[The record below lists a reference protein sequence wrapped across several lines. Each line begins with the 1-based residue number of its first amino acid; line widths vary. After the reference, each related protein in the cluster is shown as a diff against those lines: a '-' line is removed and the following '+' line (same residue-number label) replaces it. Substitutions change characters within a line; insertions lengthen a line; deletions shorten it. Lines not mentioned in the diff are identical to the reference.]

1 MISPPNIVLDQK
13 GGEIMTNILSIPEEI
28 SENLSFFQPVYS
40 KPQFCRFINHVLS
53 RIIDIRHS
61 TNRIPMHFFHKVN
74 QSTENRFLTESPWND
89 SKVECRLYGLI
100 ESSSILPE
108 FRIGMLDDT
117 LAHKKFA
124 EKMEGLGRHKD
135 HLNNTFSNG
144 HDIVTIGVHT
154 KHGCL
159 PLAAKPYVKKV
170 DAVGGIKFKTKNKI
184 AEETI
189 KQMHEHLPL
198 NAITM
203 DSWYG
208 NNTDLLLSFR
218 GLGMKFV
225 AAIKSNRNIT
235 FERKKQYARE
245 LFAKLKPKD
254 FEVFIETEDGK
265 PKGKYRLHK
274 ANVFISRLG
283 NVDLLI
289 SQQWDKDEKTWTEPY
304 YIITDLK
311 NKSAV
316 EILCLYLKR
325 NSIEGFHREAKQHLS
340 MERYLIRDY
349 KGIVRHLFLVVIAY
363 VFLML
368 MMNKLGMKSTIG
380 GMCNYVR
387 KCCETVSFHTVISMD
402 KEILMQKNIQE
413 NLGLVA

>member
-1 MISPPNIVLDQK
+1 
-13 GGEIMTNILSIPEEI
+13 MTNILSIPEEI
-28 SENLSFFQPVYS
+28 SENLSFFQQVYS
-40 KPQFCRFINHVLS
+40 KPQFCRFSDHILS
-53 RIIDIRHS
+53 RIIDNRFS
-61 TNRIPMHFFHKVN
+61 TYSIPSHFYHKVN
-74 QSTENRFLTESPWND
+74 PSTENRFLTESTWDNN
-89 SKVECRLYGLI
+89 KVESRLYGLVD
-100 ESSSILPE
+100 SSSILSD
-108 FRIGMLDDT
+108 FRIGLLDDT
-117 LAHKKFA
+117 LAHKKYA
-124 EKMEGLGRHKD
+124 KKMDGVGKHKD
-135 HLNNTFSNG
+135 HLNNTFSYG

-159 PLAAKPYVKKV
+159 PLASKAYVRKKNIKR
-170 DAVGGIKFKTKNKI
+170 GIVFQTKNQI
-184 AEETI
+184 AEKSVKRI
-189 KQMHEHLPL
+189 NKKINL
-198 NAITM
+198 NLMVM

-218 GLGMKFV
+218 GLGMKIV

-235 FERKKQYARE
+235 INRTKQYTRE
-245 LFAKLKPKD
+245 YFAKLNNKD
-254 FEVFIETEDGK
+254 FEFFIETKEGEEK
-265 PKGKYRLHK
+265 NRYRLHK

-289 SQQWDKDEKTWTEPY
+289 SQQWDNDEKKWTEPY

-325 NSIEGFHREAKQHLS
+325 SSIEGFHREAKQHLS

-349 KGIVRHLFLVVIAY
+349 KGIVRHLFLVIVAY

-368 MMNKLGMKSTIG
+368 MMNKLKMESTIG
-380 GMCNYVR
+380 EMCKYVR

-402 KEILMQKNIQE
+402 RDIIMQQNVQE
-413 NLGLVA
+413 NLGLIA